1 MCVILRE
8 WTAAISP
15 LFAVVRAVGFKE
27 TVCLKIS
34 VYQKHAISQEEHDKQ
49 VGVLKDTAPT
59 LRLKIDF
66 NENIE
71 VKWLATACFS
81 GTFRKAW
88 DVSRGVVYPSEA
100 QESLASESLSPKV
113 SEADSP

>member
-1 MCVILRE
+1 MCVIDRE

-15 LFAVVRAVGFKE
+15 LLAVVRAVGFKE

-34 VYQKHAISQEEHDKQ
+34 VYQRHATRQGHDRR
-49 VGVLKDTAPT
+49 VGVLKDSAPT

-81 GTFRKAW
+81 CTVRKAW
-88 DVSRGVVYPSEA
+88 DVSRGAVYPRG
-100 QESLASESLSPKV
+100 QESLASGSLSPKV